1 VCYLV
6 IFIGM
11 CILWRPSANSQR
23 YMYSVQLGTEEDPFD
38 DDEGTGVGLEESAWL
53 TTSIHTDWD
62 VKVGIE
68 EVVVDKGEEDD
79 EEYGGAMQV

>member
-38 DDEGTGVGLEESAWL
+38 DDEGTGVG
-53 TTSIHTDWD
+53 
-62 VKVGIE
+62 IE

-79 EEYGGAMQV
+79 EEYGGAMQDLLPSLNGSTPGKLM